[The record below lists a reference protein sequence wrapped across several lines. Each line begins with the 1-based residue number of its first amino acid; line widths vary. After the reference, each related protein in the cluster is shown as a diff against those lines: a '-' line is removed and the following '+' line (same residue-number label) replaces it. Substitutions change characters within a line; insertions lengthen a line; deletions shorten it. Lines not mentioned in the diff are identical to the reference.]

1 MPNTKRRINKILSIF
16 VTLFLCINLCAQNNE
31 KIKGPIEYVYDSTKT
46 TDLKAYIFFP
56 NNWELNNDHSAMVIF
71 HGGGWNTGD
80 PSWGF
85 GLAKKYA
92 EKGMLTVTVQY
103 RLSDQ
108 KSVTPLDA
116 MEDAC
121 NVILWVRNNSNKLR
135 IKRNRIVA
143 YGWSAG
149 AHLAASTAVFQ
160 TTSLENDI
168 SSTPNALILTSP
180 ALSLGNDKWF
190 EQLLLN
196 KANSEDYSP
205 AEHLRENMPPSII
218 LVGKD
223 DSVTP
228 VYQSMLFQNNMLR
241 YNNESYLYIYDG
253 VGHLFTPTGQPDD
266 GWPKPDKKVK
276 AKVDT
281 EIELFLIKLK
291 FIDKN

>member
-1 MPNTKRRINKILSIF
+1 MPNFNKRLIKLSSILL
-16 VTLFLCINLCAQNNE
+16 TLFFYISLSAQNNE
-31 KIKGPIEYVYDSTKT
+31 KIEGPIEYVYDSTKAF
-46 TDLKAYIFFP
+46 DLKAYIFFP
-56 NNWELNNDHSAMVIF
+56 NQWELKESNSAMVIF
-71 HGGGWNTGD
+71 HGGGWDIGD

-92 EKGMLTVTVQY
+92 KKGMVTVAVQY
-103 RLSDQ
+103 SLSDQ
-108 KSVTPLDA
+108 KSVTPIDA
-116 MEDAC
+116 MQDAR
-121 NVILWVRNNSNKLR
+121 NVILWMRKNSSELR
-135 IKRNRIVA
+135 IDRNRIVA

-160 TTSLENDI
+160 TKSPENDI
-168 SSTPNALILTSP
+168 SSAPNALILSSP

-190 EQLLLN
+190 EQLIMN
-196 KANSEDYSP
+196 KGKSEDYSP
-205 AEHLRENMPPSII
+205 AEYLRKNMPPSII

-228 VYQSMLFQNNMLR
+228 AYQSKLFHTNMLK
-241 YNNESYLYIYDG
+241 YKNESYLYIYDG

-281 EIELFLIKLK
+281 EIGLFLKKFK
-291 FIDKN
+291 FIDNN